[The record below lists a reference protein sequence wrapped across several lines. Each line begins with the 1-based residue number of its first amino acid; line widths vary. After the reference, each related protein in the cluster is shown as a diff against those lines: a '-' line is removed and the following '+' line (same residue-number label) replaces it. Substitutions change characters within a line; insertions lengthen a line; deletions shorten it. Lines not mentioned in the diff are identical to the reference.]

1 MKDDYERLKAEMIQ
15 AEEETNM
22 SYLKKKGVVAER
34 KEAKIEKDEAEKY
47 QRIREEIVS
56 FFIITIIF
64 KIRFD
69 R

>member
-1 MKDDYERLKAEMIQ
+1 MIQ
-15 AEEETNM
+15 AEEDTNM

-56 FFIITIIF
+56 E
-64 KIRFD
+64 KIYYEVLIWTQW
-69 R
+69 